1 MNLYFP
7 RRTATG
13 DFTPMGDVR
22 NMAQNNNIPE
32 FEPDDIVEE
41 ELDEP
46 RRFKVLMH
54 NDDYTTMEFVVE
66 VLMHV
71 FHKTEAE
78 ANLIMMNIHQ
88 KGVGLCGIYTAEIA
102 ETKVS
107 MVDSMAHGKGY
118 PLKCTM
124 EEV

>member
-1 MNLYFP
+1 METYVK
-7 RRTATG
+7 R
-13 DFTPMGDVR
+13 
-22 NMAQNNNIPE
+22 AQNNSITE
-32 FEPDDIVEE
+32 FEPDDTVED

-71 FHKTEAE
+71 FHKNEAE

-107 MVDSMAHGKGY
+107 MVDSMAHAKGY